1 MAEAAWLAAG
11 EKGPLLLPLNRG
23 RHTSSPKAR
32 PVLLEG
38 ALGTRPLQRGH
49 RAPHALVLLCPSFL
63 LTAVCSVRYW
73 GHRGDTSQEGGMPP
87 SRGHLG
93 SGSGL
98 GLATSSSPSCG
109 SDLPVCWLPGS
120 EPGVALT
127 APLPPSLSLG
137 SHLSGRLPSP
147 LAGLSHTGSLPWLPA
162 ACLWSP
168 PYRDCFP
175 RLIFL
180 GPLLKPSHS

>member
-11 EKGPLLLPLNRG
+11 RRG
-23 RHTSSPKAR
+23 LCYCPST
-32 PVLLEG
+32 G
-38 ALGTRPLQRGH
+38 GGTRLLQRPGLCRWRGPWGLVLFSGGH
-49 RAPHALVLLCPSFL
+49 WAPHALVLLCPSFL
-63 LTAVCSVRYW
+63 LTAVCSERYW
-73 GHRGDTSQEGGMPP
+73 GHRGDTSQEGGTPP

-98 GLATSSSPSCG
+98 GLATSSSPSCC

-120 EPGVALT
+120 EPGGALT
-127 APLPPSLSLG
+127 APLLPSLSPG
-137 SHLSGRLPSP
+137 SHLSGRPPSP

-168 PYRDCFP
+168 PRRDCFS